1 MSDNKTNKDVRNDE
15 IDLLDLFNRM
25 GRTFKHWGNSLINA
39 TLITIVF
46 IIKKRIPLIISLIIG
61 IIIFLFSTKTSPQ
74 MYSSELIFRN
84 NTVSNSDMIEYLNRL
99 HKYCTSG
106 TVKELS
112 GVFEISNEEINEI
125 NDISA
130 FWIISNKREKIPLYV
145 DYEKAFKLSDTAN
158 IRMQDRMALRVISKS
173 KVDLNKIRDGIML
186 FINSDSLFQQKNHL
200 RLRQNQELLTRLYI
214 DIAELDSLQKVKY
227 FEETRNR
234 QPQKG
239 AQLIFMQQQTTQL
252 VYSDIYSLYAR
263 RQSLETER
271 DLYDSIVTIISDFT
285 LPEIMNKQGFLY
297 GKSIVL
303 SLFFGTLMVLVLLA
317 NRKKLIEIYN
327 KY

>member
-1 MSDNKTNKDVRNDE
+1 MAVR
-15 IDLLDLFNRM
+15 
-25 GRTFKHWGNSLINA
+25 
-39 TLITIVF
+39 
-46 IIKKRIPLIISLIIG
+46 
-61 IIIFLFSTKTSPQ
+61 
-74 MYSSELIFRN
+74 
-84 NTVSNSDMIEYLNRL
+84 
-99 HKYCTSG
+99 
-106 TVKELS
+106 VK
-112 GVFEISNEEINEI
+112 
-125 NDISA
+125 
-130 FWIISNKREKIPLYV
+130 
-145 DYEKAFKLSDTAN
+145 
-158 IRMQDRMALRVISKS
+158 SKS
-173 KVDLNKIRDGIML
+173 KVDLNKIRDGIMM
-186 FINSDSLFQQKNHL
+186 FINSDPLLQQKNHL